1 MVSEGTSKKKVL
13 IAEDDPVSCHLLK
26 NLLIK
31 WDYDVTIATDG
42 IQALRILESEGAPRL
57 AVLDWMMPGMEGVQI
72 CERIRE
78 RTDRP
83 YIYVLLL
90 TGRTEKQDI
99 LHGLELGA
107 DDYLTKPFDAQELR
121 ARLHVGQRIL
131 DLQDS
136 LLAAQGLLQFRATHD
151 TLTGVAN
158 RGVALD
164 AVSREHAR
172 YVREKVSFGIIMVDI
187 DHFKQ
192 INDTYGHQC
201 GDTVLKEA
209 ARRMSACVRL
219 YDTVCRY
226 GGEEFLIVV
235 VSANESIS
243 LALAERIRVAI
254 ESQPFATAS
263 GDVHLTASFG
273 VAVSSNAG
281 QMNADALLQL
291 ADEALYLAK
300 HKGRNRSELAVSPE
314 FTHPSRASA
323 DKVPIDSGPR

>member
-1 MVSEGTSKKKVL
+1 MVNEGTSKKKIL
-13 IAEDDPVSCHLLK
+13 IAEDDPVSCHLLN

-31 WDYDVTIATDG
+31 WNYDVTIVIDG

-57 AVLDWMMPGMEGVQI
+57 AVLDWMMPGMEGVQV
-72 CERIRE
+72 CQRIRE
-78 RTDRP
+78 RTGRP

-90 TGRTEKQDI
+90 TGRSEKQDI
-99 LHGLELGA
+99 LQGLELGA

-131 DLQDS
+131 NLQDS
-136 LLAAQGLLQFRATHD
+136 LLSAQEELQFRATHD
-151 TLTGVAN
+151 TLTGTAN
-158 RGVALD
+158 RGAALD
-164 AVSREHAR
+164 AISREHAR
-172 YVREKVSFGIIMVDI
+172 YVREKVSFGIIMVDL
-187 DHFKQ
+187 DHFKN
-192 INDTYGHQC
+192 INDTYGHRC
-201 GDTVLKEA
+201 GDAVLKEA

-235 VSANESIS
+235 VSANDSIT

-254 ESQPFATAS
+254 ESQPFATDS
-263 GDVHLTASFG
+263 GEVHLTASFG
-273 VAVSSNAG
+273 VAVSSDEG

-314 FTHPSRASA
+314 FIHSGHLGA
-323 DKVPIDSGPR
+323 KGVQSGPR